1 MGGYIRQLTHSANYN
16 RYGMKQLQYT
26 LGIIKKSRVHWL
38 SIEIENTSCAEQV
51 RRIVGATK
59 RGYVREKKL
68 SRMFLLENVDK
79 PDDSRILEG
88 RIWEVIYQL
97 RSIKSY
103 HILCRTRK

>member
-1 MGGYIRQLTHSANYN
+1 
-16 RYGMKQLQYT
+16 MKQLQYT

-51 RRIVGATK
+51 CRIVGATK

-88 RIWEVIYQL
+88 VKIRLGGNESPL
-97 RSIKSY
+97 RRQTGLPDFRVGSS
-103 HILCRTRK
+103 CM